1 MDRDFYLALAHHGL
15 RMPIGTPLVLHEER
29 EPEKVRRDGPALG
42 RVIERAARRWG
53 TPLAVPLMDLRLEK
67 IDLLA
72 LAGIPENEAETFHFP
87 APVDQAT
94 LARLCGEED
103 MPLGAGSVA
112 RDQALAYIGSHTDL
126 VPVGMAIGP
135 YSLATRLIA
144 DPIAAT
150 VFTGSGMTAEDSS
163 EVMLLGQ
170 CLRMA
175 EAAVLRSVRSQ
186 IRNGARAVMIC
197 EPAAC
202 KAFLSPRQIKAGS
215 DVFERV
221 VMEPN
226 LRIKRALGEAGCDLI
241 FHDCGE
247 LIDFM
252 VESFARRL
260 HPVILSLG
268 SSRRLWEDAR
278 LVPRDVVL
286 YGNLPTRSFYSD
298 SAMPIE
304 AVIRLT
310 EELIAN
316 MKACGHRQIL
326 GSECDVL
333 FVPEAQDAIR
343 KKVEAMMHAGTADS
357 ASLAHAT
364 HKAGVLEGA
373 RPGER

>member
-1 MDRDFYLALAHHGL
+1 MDRDFYLSLAHQGL
-15 RMPIGTPLVLHEER
+15 RMPIGTPLVLHEEH

-53 TPLAVPLMDLRLEK
+53 TPLAIPLMDLGLEK
-67 IDLLA
+67 IDLLG
-72 LAGIPENEAETFHFP
+72 LAGVPESEAETFQFP
-87 APVDQAT
+87 APVDPAT
-94 LARLCGEED
+94 LARLCSNED
-103 MPLGAGSVA
+103 APLSAGSVA
-112 RDQALAYIGSHTDL
+112 RDQALAYICSHPDL
-126 VPVGMAIGP
+126 VPVGMTIGP
-135 YSLATRLIA
+135 YSLATRLLA

-150 VFTGSGMTAEDSS
+150 ALTGSGVTAEDSS

-175 EAAVLRSVRSQ
+175 EAAVLRSIRGQ
-186 IRNGARAVMIC
+186 IRHGARAVMLC

-215 DVFERV
+215 DVFERL

-226 LRIKRALGEAGCDLI
+226 LRIKRALDEAGCDLI
-241 FHDCGE
+241 FHNCGE
-247 LIDFM
+247 LVDLM
-252 VESFARRL
+252 VESFAHRL

-278 LVPRDVVL
+278 LVPRNVVL

-298 SAMPIE
+298 SAMPVE
-304 AVIRLT
+304 TVIRLT

-316 MKACGHRQIL
+316 MKACGHPHIP

-343 KKVEAMMHAGTADS
+343 KKVEAMMHARAAPN
-357 ASLAHAT
+357 ASLGPCDT
-364 HKAGVLEGA
+364 PTK
-373 RPGER
+373 PG